1 MTQEPGPES
10 TFPPPY
16 GGQFEQPPP
25 PPPPDSP
32 PGAASRAHWSVGDA
46 VIGVAMV
53 VGLLILGGIPVYLLA
68 GDSGLDVTIGSQVV
82 LEAAL
87 LSTAL
92 FFAARGVSLDRAFA
106 ALGLRRPVVPWVGA
120 TLLALLAYLG
130 FAVIF
135 ASLVADPEQVD
146 VADELGFD
154 QSTLGAISAGILI
167 VLVAPLAEEV
177 FFRGFFFG
185 GLRARMPFVW
195 AALLSGVFFGSIHLT
210 TGNVAVGVQ
219 LSVLGI
225 VLAYLY
231 ERSGSLWSP
240 IALHTINNGLAFLVL
255 VGT

>member
-1 MTQEPGPES
+1 MTQDQGSPS
-10 TFPPPY
+10 SFPPPY
-16 GGQFEQPPP
+16 GGRFKDQPP
-25 PPPPDSP
+25 PPPPDSKP
-32 PGAASRAHWSVGDA
+32 RAPSGAHWGVGDA

-53 VGLLILGGIPVYLLA
+53 FGLVFLGTIPVYLLA
-68 GDSGLDVTIGSQVV
+68 GDSGLDATIGSQVV

-87 LSTAL
+87 LATAL
-92 FFAARGVSLDRAFA
+92 FFAARDVSLDRAYA
-106 ALGLRRPVVPWVGA
+106 ALGLHRPAGPWVGT

-130 FAVIF
+130 FALIF

-167 VLVAPLAEEV
+167 VIVAPVAEEV

-185 GLRARMPFVW
+185 GLRARLPFVW
-195 AALLSGVFFGSIHLT
+195 AALISGVFFGSIHLT

-240 IALHTINNGLAFLVL
+240 IALHAINNGLAFLVL

>member
-1 MTQEPGPES
+1 VTQEPES
-10 TFPPPY
+10 QSSFPPPY
-16 GGQFEQPPP
+16 GGRYEHQPPP
-25 PPPPDSP
+25 PQGSKPRA
-32 PGAASRAHWSVGDA
+32 GGLAHWSVGDT

-53 VGLLILGGIPVYLLA
+53 IGLLFLGGIPVYLLA
-68 GDSGLDVTIGSQVV
+68 GDSGLDATIGSQVV

-87 LSTAL
+87 LATAL
-92 FFAARGVSLDRAFA
+92 FFAARDVSLDKASA
-106 ALGLRRPVVPWVGA
+106 ALGLRRPVVPWVGT

-167 VLVAPLAEEV
+167 VIVAPLAEEV

-195 AALLSGVFFGSIHLT
+195 AALISGAFFGSIHLT
-210 TGNVAVGVQ
+210 TGNLAVGVQ

-255 VGT
+255 VST